1 MTTIKIPNDL
11 VLETNSIM
19 THDFETKEYV
29 PKQKMSLNKNT
40 FSFLKEGTKVVY
52 YLNNNEKISNDKFI
66 LLKKGDCLMTHRLS
80 EKGGVFFSRLLFF
93 TDEDVLKFVRK
104 YGFSLDDN
112 KDYNPTKVFKTDSFI
127 LTFVESLSE
136 VHNLSEDMRPRIIQN
151 KFEEL
156 MLYLVEVYGLEFLN
170 SFNISH
176 SVKMQ
181 RFLAA
186 VENNKYKKLT
196 IQELAFLA
204 NMSESTFKRL
214 FKKHFKCS
222 PGTYFKNM
230 RLDFASSTLRNGS
243 LRPSDIWDEVGYESH
258 SSFSQAFKKKFGK
271 SPYHFAC

>member
-52 YLNNNEKISNDKFI
+52 YLDNNEKVSNDKFI

-80 EKGGVFFSRLLFF
+80 VKGGVFFSRLLFF

-104 YGFSLDDN
+104 YGFSLDNN
-112 KDYNPTKVFKTDSFI
+112 KDYSPTKVFKTDSFI

-186 VENNKYKKLT
+186 VENNKYKK
-196 IQELAFLA
+196 INKQDA
-204 NMSESTFKRL
+204 
-214 FKKHFKCS
+214 
-222 PGTYFKNM
+222 
-230 RLDFASSTLRNGS
+230 
-243 LRPSDIWDEVGYESH
+243 
-258 SSFSQAFKKKFGK
+258 
-271 SPYHFAC
+271 

>member
-1 MTTIKIPNDL
+1 MRTIKIPNDL

-29 PKQKMSLNKNT
+29 PKQRMSLNKNT
-40 FSFLKEGTKVVY
+40 FSFLQEGTKVVY
-52 YLNNNEKISNDKFI
+52 YLNDNEKISNDKFI

-80 EKGGVFFSRLLFF
+80 EKGDMFFSRLLFF
-93 TDEDVLKFVRK
+93 TDEDVLKFTRK
-104 YGFSLDDN
+104 YGFTLDN
-112 KDYNPTKVFKTDSFI
+112 KKDYTPTKVFNNDSFI

-136 VHNLSEDMRPRIIQN
+136 VHNLSEEMRARIIQN

-156 MLYLVEVYGLEFLN
+156 MLYLVEVYGLQFLD
-170 SFNISH
+170 SFNIQH
-176 SVKMQ
+176 SAKMQ

-196 IQELAFLA
+196 IHELAFLA

-214 FKKHFKCS
+214 FKKHFNCS
-222 PGTYFKNM
+222 PATYFKNM
-230 RLDFASSTLRNGS
+230 RLDFASSILRNGS
-243 LRPSDIWDEVGYESH
+243 QRPSDIWDEIGYESH

-271 SPYHFAC
+271 SPYNYAS